1 MAFVEIKNLTKRFG
15 ANVAVKDLSFEVKE
29 GEVFGLLGPNGAGKS
44 TTLSVLSGLLAPTSG
59 DVLVDGHSVKT
70 EAMAVKRMLGIVP
83 QDLAL
88 YPRLSARANLRFWGE
103 MYGLGGKSLNSRT
116 DEVLDLVGLKARA
129 GEPLGRYSG
138 GMKRRINLAA
148 GIMSN
153 PRLLILDEPTVGVD
167 PQSRNHIFDLVKAQ
181 AAAGTTVIYTSHYM
195 EEVELLCNR
204 VAIIDQGGLVAS
216 GTVSDLL
223 SQASEHQE
231 VEIGCPGIT
240 KDLLNRL
247 ESIPVVGQV
256 KREEQGV
263 RLITDDAE
271 KALALAFGCFVG
283 AGAKVSSIQIHKPN
297 LEGLF
302 IKLTGKSLRD

>member
-1 MAFVEIKNLTKRFG
+1 MAFVEVKNLTKRYG
-15 ANVAVKDLSFEVKE
+15 ATAAVKDLSFEIEE

-44 TTLSVLSGLLAPTSG
+44 TTLSVISGLLAPTSG
-59 DVLVDGHSVKT
+59 DVVVDGHSVKT
-70 EAMAVKRMLGIVP
+70 EAMAVKRDLGIVP

-103 MYGLGGKSLNSRT
+103 MYGLGGKLLGARV

-138 GMKRRINLAA
+138 GMKRRVNLAA
-148 GIMSN
+148 GIMSK
-153 PRLLILDEPTVGVD
+153 PRLLILDEPTVGID

-195 EEVELLCNR
+195 EEVELLCDR
-204 VAIIDQGGLVAS
+204 VAIVDQGSLVAE

-223 SQASEHQE
+223 KQASEHQE
-231 VEIGCPGIT
+231 VEIGCPEIT
-240 KDLLNRL
+240 SELLSRL
-247 ESIPVVGQV
+247 ESIPVVEQV
-256 KREEQGV
+256 KQEEQGV
-263 RLITDDAE
+263 RLITDSAE

-283 AGAKVSSIQIHKPN
+283 AGTRVSSIEIRKPN

>member
-1 MAFVEIKNLTKRFG
+1 MAFVEVKNLTKRYG
-15 ANVAVKDLSFEVKE
+15 TTVAVRDLDLEVEE

-44 TTLSVLSGLLAPTSG
+44 TTLSVISGLLRPTAG
-59 DVLVDGHSVKT
+59 DVVVDGHSVRT
-70 EAMAVKRMLGIVP
+70 QALAVKRILGIVP
-83 QDLAL
+83 QELAV

-103 MYGLGGKSLNSRT
+103 MYGLGGKTLSSRV

-129 GEPLGRYSG
+129 GEPLSRYSG
-138 GMKRRINLAA
+138 GMKRRVNLAA

-167 PQSRNHIFDLVKAQ
+167 PQSRNKVFDLVKAQ

-195 EEVELLCNR
+195 EEVELLCDR
-204 VAIIDQGGLVAS
+204 VAIVDQGSLVAA

-223 SQASEHQE
+223 RQASEHQE

-240 KDLLNRL
+240 DDLLGRL
-247 ESIPVVGQV
+247 ESIPVVDQV
-256 KREEQGV
+256 RCEEQGV
-263 RLITDDAE
+263 TLMTNEAE

-283 AGAKVSSIQIHKPN
+283 AGAKVSSIQIRKPN